1 MNARSSIV
9 LGFLV
14 ALPLSTGCAAR
25 TAPFDKLD
33 DAQMTIL
40 KLQADTAATSAVP
53 GLGSFPIPIP
63 GMTPEMQ
70 QQIQT
75 GLGGIVPQLQQVI
88 PGLPGIPG
96 LTQQPATQAAPKYN
110 GYLIAGQQYGD
121 DDLKDELL
129 DLFGD
134 QENFSPNMGQCFTP
148 GMAVIFTP
156 PDGSPNV
163 EVMISIN
170 CNQVAGNQWPYA
182 ERGMQPEAQNTVRN
196 IYGKLFGAP
205 PPNGQY

>member
-40 KLQADTAATSAVP
+40 KLQADTAPTSAVP
-53 GLGSFPIPIP
+53 GLGNFPIPIP

-70 QQIQT
+70 AQIQA
-75 GLGGIVPQLQQVI
+75 GLQGALPQLQSVI

-96 LTQQPATQAAPKYN
+96 LTQAPTAQATPKYN
-110 GYLIAGQQYGD
+110 GYMIAGQTYGD
-121 DDLKDELL
+121 DDMKDELL

-134 QENFSPNMGQCFTP
+134 QDNFSPNAGQCFTP

-182 ERGMQPEAQNTVRN
+182 ERGMTPDSQNKVRN